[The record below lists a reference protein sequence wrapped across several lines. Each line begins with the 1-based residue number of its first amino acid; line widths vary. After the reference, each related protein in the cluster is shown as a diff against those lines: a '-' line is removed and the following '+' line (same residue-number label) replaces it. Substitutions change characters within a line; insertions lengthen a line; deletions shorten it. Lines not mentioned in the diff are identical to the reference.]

1 MAKGKEMAVP
11 QQQQMAV
18 MGSTARGFE
27 NFKSEDLIIPR
38 LRLLQGLSEAVTS
51 GDGKMGQ
58 FQDSLNGEIL
68 GDSIEVVLLGLKNG
82 AVYFEQGVGMQ
93 CKSLDGISNM
103 EGVKCT
109 DCPYNQYYG
118 KRWAKDED
126 PPKCSATKEFICVTR
141 ATLNGQEQ
149 RPIVV
154 SFLKTSYK
162 QGRKLASIARLSGR
176 DIFAGAYVITSQM
189 MKNAKGTFAIMDVK
203 QNGWLTPEEFK
214 AAEAWYQTIG
224 SANVVVH
231 EASEQP
237 EEDIII

>member
-1 MAKGKEMAVP
+1 MAKGKEMAVK
-11 QQQQMAV
+11 QEQHVAV
-18 MGSTARGFE
+18 MGTQARGFE
-27 NFKSEDLIIPR
+27 NFKNEDLIIPR

-51 GDGKMGQ
+51 GVGKMGQ
-58 FQDSLNGEIL
+58 FQDSLSGEIL

-93 CKSLDGISNM
+93 CRSQDGITNM
-103 EGVKCT
+103 EGVMCT
-109 DCPYNQYYG
+109 ECPYNQYYG
-118 KRWAKDED
+118 QRWAKDEP

-141 ATLNGQEQ
+141 GTLNGTEQ

-162 QGRKLASIARLSGR
+162 QGRKLASIARLSGK
-176 DIFAGAYVITSQM
+176 DIFAGAYVVSSQTV
-189 MKNAKGTFAIMDVK
+189 KNTKGTFAVMDVK
-203 QNGWLTPEEFK
+203 QNGWLTPDEFK
-214 AAEAWYQTIG
+214 AAEAWYHTIG

-237 EEDIII
+237 EEDVI